1 MISLPSTLFPSTFL
15 LTDAPEPI
23 LSTLRGL
30 GETLTV
36 YVTGTTWDKQFRL
49 TLVSSVLPV
58 NYNFENTEFHCSND
72 QVRSV
77 AIAAIAAALIV
88 CLILSNLSILQLD
101 GTTTGRLWSEL
112 LYSLTTF
119 CNSCDQKGTIPN
131 ELPIVEQIPIL
142 HRLGKLIQ
150 L

>member
-1 MISLPSTLFPSTFL
+1 MVSLLSPFFLQLSL

-77 AIAAIAAALIV
+77 AIAKPQ
-88 CLILSNLSILQLD
+88 SFDFYSIKSFNK
-101 GTTTGRLWSEL
+101 TVGRYNDRSFME
-112 LYSLTTF
+112 
-119 CNSCDQKGTIPN
+119 
-131 ELPIVEQIPIL
+131 
-142 HRLGKLIQ
+142 
-150 L
+150 